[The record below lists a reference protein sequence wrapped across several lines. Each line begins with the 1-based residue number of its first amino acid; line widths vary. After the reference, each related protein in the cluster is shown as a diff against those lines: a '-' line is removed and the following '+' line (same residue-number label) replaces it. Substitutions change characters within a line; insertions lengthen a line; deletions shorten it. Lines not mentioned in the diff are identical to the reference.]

1 MSLLCFAARTSI
13 DDETEEAGCH
23 EEPFYKDGEPLGHEH
38 IVIPLEVDDQDKER
52 QAVHEVILDA
62 GRDIHARSF
71 IGFCQE
77 SFPAPAIFFVQKRT
91 KQGFLV
97 EAGYLIR

>member
-1 MSLLCFAARTSI
+1 MERDPFLMSLLCFAARTSI

-62 GRDIHARSF
+62 GREAWNDIV
-71 IGFCQE
+71 QY
-77 SFPAPAIFFVQKRT
+77 FVFSPCIIHRA
-91 KQGFLV
+91 FNV
-97 EAGYLIR
+97 